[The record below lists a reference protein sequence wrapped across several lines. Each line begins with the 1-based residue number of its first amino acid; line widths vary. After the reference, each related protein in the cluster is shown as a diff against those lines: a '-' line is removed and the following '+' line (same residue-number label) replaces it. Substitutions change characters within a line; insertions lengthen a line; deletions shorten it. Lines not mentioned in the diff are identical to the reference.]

1 MSSLTCSQIWLRLL
15 VEDGQA
21 IYLTKLKKKTP
32 PPTLKSRFN
41 LSNCV
46 EIIFA
51 FEGVNYIL
59 LLLSF
64 HMYKNVQIL
73 LGVIY
78 ITASLC
84 GKTL

>member
-1 MSSLTCSQIWLRLL
+1 

-21 IYLTKLKKKTP
+21 IYLTKLKKKTLL
-32 PPTLKSRFN
+32 PTLKSPFH

-59 LLLSF
+59 VLLSF
-64 HMYKNVQIL
+64 HMFTNVQIL

>member
-1 MSSLTCSQIWLRLL
+1 MSSLTCSQVWLRLL

-21 IYLTKLKKKTP
+21 IYLTKLKKKTL
-32 PPTLKSRFN
+32 PPTLKSPFN
-41 LSNCV
+41 LSDCV

-59 LLLSF
+59 VLVSF
-64 HMYKNVQIL
+64 HMFTNVQIL
-73 LGVIY
+73 LGIIY
-78 ITASLC
+78 ITASMY